1 MEVVHCL
8 HSESEGSVCRL
19 NQTCCSVKAQEFMKE
34 SISSHYHNRI
44 SDIISAGMLEC
55 YNHNITGEKSV
66 LCNSNVFSKLT
77 GKAEELK

>member
-1 MEVVHCL
+1 MEVVLCL

-19 NQTCCSVKAQEFMKE
+19 NQTCCSVEAQESMKE